1 MYYCWQDKLHDGTF
15 TLERTRAWVRG
26 AGRQLVRERRAV
38 QLDELLDG
46 RAQAFIAVH
55 SDAML
60 ALVADAPRGVLP
72 AEGAPETL
80 QMDLVRLNGLRREF
94 DDIATRMA
102 MLAVMRHGIGGGG
115 RSSAAA
121 VGPFEAV
128 ATLIA
133 EEDPFQSVSDISTML
148 ARVQAVLNGR
158 AAELSSSANG
168 GGAEV
173 AESLMRQLRQAS
185 TAGDC
190 VNALMVRR
198 LRGMIER
205 IMRHGSLAAANDA
218 GGARVLQ
225 IVEPLMW
232 RIQSLAT
239 RLMALSNLNRTVHL
253 PTYNQ
258 VIGDLAREL
267 RDEDIDN
274 NSSGGA

>member
-1 MYYCWQDKLHDGTF
+1 M
-15 TLERTRAWVRG
+15 RG
-26 AGRQLVRERRAV
+26 AGCQLVRERRAV

-102 MLAVMRHGIGGGG
+102 MLAVMRHGIGGG

-158 AAELSSSANG
+158 AAELSSSANGG

-274 NSSGGA
+274 NSGGA

>member
-46 RAQAFIAVH
+46 RAQAFVAVH

-102 MLAVMRHGIGGGG
+102 MLAVMRHGIGGG
-115 RSSAAA
+115 RPSAAAA